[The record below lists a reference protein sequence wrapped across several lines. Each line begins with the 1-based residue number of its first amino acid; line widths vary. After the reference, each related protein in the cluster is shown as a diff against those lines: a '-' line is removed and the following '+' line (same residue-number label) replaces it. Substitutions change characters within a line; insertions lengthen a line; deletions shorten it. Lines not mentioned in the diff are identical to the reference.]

1 MKRRSFI
8 QSSMILTGG
17 LLLPLAAKTQVV
29 NLSDAINKSGRQ
41 RMLSQRLAKAY
52 CQIGLNIET
61 DNSKK
66 ILDQSLALFDRQ
78 LVELRAF
85 VSNAEL
91 RSGLAAMEKNWV
103 DYKQL
108 LVGKA
113 PNKQDAKAILSLSE
127 DILQLADNT
136 TSQLEKQ
143 AGNNASKLVNLAGRQ
158 RMLLQRMGKY
168 YQAIQ
173 WEVAPKDALT
183 ILENARK
190 EFSVAMGTLTAASSN
205 TAKIKDEL
213 ALAQTQWVFF
223 DAAIKQ
229 ANDAKT
235 HRQSAINVATTSE
248 RLLDMMDK
256 ITGLYQQIA

>member
-1 MKRRSFI
+1 MKRRAFI
-8 QSSMILTGG
+8 NSSMILASG

-29 NLSDAINKSGRQ
+29 NLGDAINKSGRQ

-66 ILDQSLALFDRQ
+66 ILDQSLSLFDRQ

-85 VSNAEL
+85 VSTAEL
-91 RSGLAAMEKNWV
+91 RSGLAAMEKNWL

-113 PNKQDAKAILSLSE
+113 PNKHDAKTVISLSE
-127 DILQLADNT
+127 DILLMADNS

-143 AGNNASKLVNLAGRQ
+143 AGNSASKLVNLAGRQ
-158 RMLLQRMGKY
+158 RMLLQRMAKY

-173 WEVAPKDALT
+173 WEVAPSDAIS
-183 ILENARK
+183 ILENTRK
-190 EFSVAMGTLTAASSN
+190 EFSVAMNNLNAAGSN

-213 ALAQTQWVFF
+213 MLAQTQWVFF

-248 RLLDMMDK
+248 RLLEVMDRV
-256 ITGLYQQIA
+256 TGLYQQIA